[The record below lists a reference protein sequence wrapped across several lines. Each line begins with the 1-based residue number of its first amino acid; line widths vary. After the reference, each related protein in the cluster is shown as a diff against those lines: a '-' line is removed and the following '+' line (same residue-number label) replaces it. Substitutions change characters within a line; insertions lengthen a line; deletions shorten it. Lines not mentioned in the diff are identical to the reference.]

1 MSYLSSVKKQTGHSN
16 TINTTSDTEHCHM
29 KIEYVKRK
37 MLSRAQHWYTTTVS
51 HVNKLYY
58 YFYLM

>member
-37 MLSRAQHWYTTTVS
+37 MLSRAQRSVHLSSKRYS
-51 HVNKLYY
+51 LYKH
-58 YFYLM
+58 